1 MRFKI
6 FRFLGGY
13 FSIRN
18 IRRFLQ
24 FMDHYFVGLFR
35 RLDEHHLFLGA
46 AGIAFSLLISIIPII
61 LLTFSI
67 LGHIISP
74 DSVEQQI
81 TTLINTIIPYPEPA
95 AYTKDFIMKRIPGVI
110 QYKTLTA
117 YLGSFGLLFTAT
129 WLFSSI
135 RTVLNRIYGV
145 TKHKSAW
152 IGLLRDF
159 GMVLLLIFLVLI
171 SNFILP
177 VLNFL
182 IGLADQIEFLTAFR
196 LSEFQDVILSVISVL
211 IVFFLFFVFYY
222 LIPYENLGK
231 KVTLLGAIWATVLW
245 KVAAV
250 LFGYYV
256 NHFLKFSKM
265 YGAFILIA
273 VVAFWLF
280 YSSILFV
287 IGAEIGQLYRERNQN
302 RNVESKSKG

>member
-1 MRFKI
+1 MRYKI
-6 FRFLGGY
+6 FRFLGSY
-13 FSIRN
+13 FSLESV
-18 IRRFLQ
+18 RRFLK
-24 FMDHYFVGLFR
+24 FMDHYFIGLFK
-35 RLDEHHLFLGA
+35 RLEDHHLFLGA

-81 TTLINTIIPYPEPA
+81 TTLIDTIIPYAAPA
-95 AYTKDFIMKRIPGVI
+95 TYTKEFILKRIPGVI
-110 QYKTLTA
+110 EYKTITA
-117 YLGSFGLLFTAT
+117 YIGSFGLLFTAT

-159 GMVLLLIFLVLI
+159 GMVILLIFLILV

-177 VLNFL
+177 TLNFL
-182 IGLADQIEFLTAFR
+182 IQLADQLEILTVFKI
-196 LSEFQDVILSVISVL
+196 SDFQDLILSVVSVV
-211 IVFFLFFVFYY
+211 IVFTLFFVFYY

-231 KVTLLGAIWATVLW
+231 RVPLLSAFWATVLW
-245 KVAAV
+245 KIAAL

-256 NHFLKFSKM
+256 HHFLTISKM
-265 YGAFILIA
+265 YGAFVLIA
-273 VVAFWLF
+273 ILAFWLF

-287 IGAEIGQLYRERNQN
+287 VGAEIGQLYRERNGLSPVQ
-302 RNVESKSKG
+302 EP

>member
-1 MRFKI
+1 MRYKI

-13 FSIRN
+13 FSIES
-18 IRRFLQ
+18 IRRFLG
-24 FMDHYFVGLFR
+24 FMDHYFLGLFR

-81 TTLINTIIPYPEPA
+81 TTLIQTIIPYPEAA
-95 AYTKDFIMKRIPGVI
+95 AYTKEFILKRIPGVVE
-110 QYKTLTA
+110 YKTVTA

-145 TKHKSAW
+145 TKHKSAL

-177 VLNFL
+177 TLNFL
-182 IGLADQIEFLTAFR
+182 IRLADQIDILTIFK
-196 LSEFQDVILSVISVL
+196 LNEFQDVILTVFSVL

-231 KVTLLGAIWATVLW
+231 RVPLLSAFWATVLW

-250 LFGYYV
+250 VFGYYV
-256 NHFLKFSKM
+256 SHFLTISKI
-265 YGAFILIA
+265 YGAFILLA
-273 VVAFWLF
+273 VLAFWLF

-287 IGAEIGQLYRERNQN
+287 VGAEIGQLYRERNKSLPVKEQN
-302 RNVESKSKG
+302 

>member
-1 MRFKI
+1 MRFRM

-24 FMDHYFVGLFR
+24 FMDHYVVGLFR

-74 DSVEQQI
+74 ENVEQQI
-81 TTLINTIIPYPEPA
+81 TTLIDTIIPYADPA
-95 AYTKDFIMKRIPGVI
+95 AYTKAFILKRLPGVI
-110 QYKTLTA
+110 EYKTLTA
-117 YLGSFGLLFTAT
+117 YIGSFGLLFTAT

-152 IGLLRDF
+152 IGMLRDF
-159 GMVLLLIFLVLI
+159 GMVLFLVFLVLI

-177 VLNFL
+177 ALNFL
-182 IGLADQIEFLTAFR
+182 INLADKIEFLNIFR
-196 LSEFQDVILSVISVL
+196 LTDFQDVILSVISVL

-231 KVTLLGAIWATVLW
+231 RVPLLSALWATVLW

-256 NHFLKFSKM
+256 NHFLRISKM

-273 VVAFWLF
+273 IIAFWLF

-287 IGAEIGQLYRERNQN
+287 IGAEIGQLYRERK
-302 RNVESKSKG
+302 KSSDVR

>member
-1 MRFKI
+1 MRYKI
-6 FRFLGGY
+6 FKFLGGY
-13 FSIRN
+13 FSTSSIRWT
-18 IRRFLQ
+18 IRFI
-24 FMDHYFVGLFR
+24 DHYFLGLFR

-74 DSVEQQI
+74 GSVEQQI
-81 TTLINTIIPYPEPA
+81 TTFIETIIPYAEPA
-95 AYTKDFIMKRIPGVI
+95 AYAKAFILKRIPGVI

-117 YLGSFGLLFTAT
+117 YLGAFGLFFTAT

-145 TKHKSAW
+145 SKHRSAW
-152 IGLLRDF
+152 IALLRDF
-159 GMVLLLIFLVLI
+159 SMVLLLIFLVLI

-182 IGLADQIEFLTAFR
+182 INFADRLEFLSVFR
-196 LSEFQDVILSVISVL
+196 LNDFQDIILSVISIL

-231 KVTLLGAIWATVLW
+231 RVPLLGAFWATILW
-245 KVAAV
+245 KIAALV
-250 LFGYYV
+250 FGYYV
-256 NHFLKFSKM
+256 SHFLRISQM
-265 YGAFILIA
+265 YGAFILFAIII
-273 VVAFWLF
+273 FWLF

-287 IGAEIGQLYRERNQN
+287 IGAEIGQLYRERKKNY
-302 RNVESKSKG
+302 S

>member
-1 MRFKI
+1 MRFRI

-13 FSIRN
+13 FSFRN
-18 IRRFLQ
+18 IRRFLH
-24 FMDHYFVGLFR
+24 FMDHYVVGLFR

-74 DSVEQQI
+74 NSVEQQI
-81 TTLINTIIPYPEPA
+81 TTLIDTIIPYPDPA
-95 AYTKDFIMKRIPGVI
+95 AYTKAFIMKRIPGVI
-110 QYKTLTA
+110 EYKTMTA
-117 YLGSFGLLFTAT
+117 FLGSFGLLFTAT

-145 TKHKSAW
+145 TKKKSAW

-182 IGLADQIEFLTAFR
+182 INLADQIEFLNIFQ
-196 LSEFQDVILSVISVL
+196 LSDFQDVILSIISFL

-231 KVTLLGAIWATVLW
+231 KVPLLSAFWATFLW
-245 KVAAV
+245 KAAAI

-256 NHFLKFSKM
+256 NHFLRISKM

-273 VVAFWLF
+273 IVAFWLF

-287 IGAEIGQLYRERNQN
+287 IGAEIGQLYRERKKNEDVKQQ
-302 RNVESKSKG
+302 V